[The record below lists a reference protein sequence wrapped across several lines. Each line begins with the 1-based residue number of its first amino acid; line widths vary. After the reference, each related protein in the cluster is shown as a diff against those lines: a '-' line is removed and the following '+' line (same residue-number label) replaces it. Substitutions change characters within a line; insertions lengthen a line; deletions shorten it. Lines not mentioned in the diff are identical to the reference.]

1 MQLSSQE
8 KDEIKFDIY
17 VKLRELKQ
25 IGEGFKKL
33 SGLPEAERLSWLS
46 EHENFLSDMMDSFL
60 NETMGTIDG
69 VALDSETLEL
79 SVELVSTMRDTMNI
93 MHNVMASQHTS

>member
-1 MQLSSQE
+1 MQVSLQE
-8 KDEIKFDIY
+8 KNAIKFDIY

-25 IGEGFKKL
+25 IGEGFKQL
-33 SGLPEAERLSWLS
+33 SGLPETDRISWLT
-46 EHENFLSDMMDSFL
+46 EHESFLSEMMDSFL

-93 MHNVMASQHTS
+93 MHHVMDNPRAS